1 MDRTVPKTGSEE
13 IQLYMRTY
21 YSLLRSSHTIQ
32 IETLVESHLTM
43 DSSLHVLARSPKP
56 DVSTLVYS
64 SMRMPACMMD
74 VDSVILGQLEK
85 QFIEAGY
92 PITEWEKV
100 YASGRRRRTHFDD
113 ERRTL
118 AVFVVSRSDIDDLIP
133 MLTSYQIEW
142 NKLHGLLQG
151 ELPKLFLT
159 QHQNRLDPL
168 TDAELDMLA
177 NLLHMESDDLRRLE
191 IAWGSR
197 FVQTLD
203 RMAQA
208 RKQFGVRL
216 LAGSLAAY
224 RRATAHWWDELCSQV
239 GNTVNIYERPVYF
252 VSSNSHSLVNP
263 LTGFAIREEKNIL
276 HYLQTRGYAN
286 LMSEYQAILSDH
298 GGLTHKHNF
307 LYYVLKKYLSDE
319 GNHPRHQMAADER
332 EIGIYRVPSKH
343 GFDMETQV
351 IELNKLRPDWL
362 DPRVKGDQTLEW
374 LPDSDALIIN
384 IDYPL
389 GLGAYE
395 ILTRLSE
402 QVSYMVGVYVMGKA
416 ATLNGRIGD
425 VMISNV
431 VHDEHSQNTYLFNN
445 CFSAQDVAPFLT
457 YGTVL
462 DNQKAISALG
472 TFLQNSRYMSVFY
485 QEGYTVI
492 EMEGGPYL
500 SSIYEAVRPNRH
512 PQNEIVTLYGA
523 PFDIGILHYASDT
536 PFTKGKNLG
545 TNLSY
550 SGVDPTYASSVAILH
565 RILTKEGERMRSI
578 KPLVTAN

>member
-1 MDRTVPKTGSEE
+1 MDRTVPKTGSEDIE
-13 IQLYMRTY
+13 LYMRTY

-43 DSSLHVLARSPKP
+43 DSSLHVLARSPQP

-64 SMRMPACMMD
+64 SMRMPSCIID
-74 VDSVILGQLEK
+74 VDTVILGQLEK

-92 PITEWEKV
+92 PITDWEKV
-100 YASGRRRRTHFDD
+100 YSTGRRRRTHFDA
-113 ERRTL
+113 ERRSL
-118 AVFVVSRSDIDDLIP
+118 AVFIVSRSDIDDLIP
-133 MLTSYQIEW
+133 MLTAYQIEW
-142 NKLHGLLQG
+142 NKLHNLLQG

-159 QHQNRLDPL
+159 QHQQRQDPL
-168 TDAELDMLA
+168 TSAEIEMLA
-177 NLLHMESDDLRRLE
+177 NALHVEPDDLRRLE
-191 IAWGSR
+191 VAWGNR
-197 FVQTLD
+197 FILTLN
-203 RMAQA
+203 RMAHG

-224 RRATAHWWDELCSQV
+224 RRATAHWWDEVCSQV
-239 GNTVNIYERPVYF
+239 GSAVNIYERPVYF
-252 VSSNSHSLVNP
+252 VSSNAHSLVNP
-263 LTGFAIREEKNIL
+263 LTGFAVREEKNIL
-276 HYLQTRGYAN
+276 HYIQTRGHQT
-286 LMSEYQAILSDH
+286 LLSEYNAILANR
-298 GGLTHKHNF
+298 GLTHKHNF

-332 EIGIYRVPSKH
+332 EVGIYRIPSQH
-343 GFDMETQV
+343 GFDIETQV
-351 IELNKLRPDWL
+351 IEINKLRADWL
-362 DPRVKGDQTLEW
+362 DPRITNDLAMDW
-374 LPDSDALIIN
+374 LPTSDALIIN

-402 QVSYMVGVYVMGKA
+402 QVLHLIGVYVMGKA

-445 CFSAQDVAPFLT
+445 CFTAQDVAPFLT

-500 SSIYEAVRPNRH
+500 SSIYESVRPKRH

-523 PFDIGILHYASDT
+523 PFDVGILHYASDT

-550 SGVDPTYASSVAILH
+550 AGVDPTYATSVAILH
-565 RILTKEGERMRSI
+565 RILSKEAERMRAG
-578 KPLVTAN
+578 KPLVTAVT